1 MIREQPMLF
10 GGTWEQVRDGDP
22 TGLALFQ
29 RHYSRYEYADGREPD
44 RFVGPGARI
53 VLLTPDARA
62 LFVWRDFDTQDPTAN
77 PGDINCS
84 VFRNEGGTRSSDLIL
99 AAMELAWE
107 RWPGRRLYTYVNPQR
122 VRSTNPGYCFL
133 MAGWRRCG
141 VTKRRG
147 LLILEVLP

>member
-10 GGTWEQVRDGDP
+10 GGTWVQVRDGDP

-29 RHYSRYEYADGREPD
+29 RHYSRYEYADGRDPA

-62 LFVWRDFDTQDPTAN
+62 LFVWREFDSQDPTAK

-84 VFRNEGGTRSSDLIL
+84 IFRNEGAGLSSELIRQ
-99 AAMELAWE
+99 ADELAWD
-107 RWPGRRLYTYVNPQR
+107 RWPGRRHYTYVNPAK
-122 VRSTNPGYCFL
+122 VRSTNPGFCFL
-133 MAGWRRCG
+133 RAGWRRAG
-141 VTKRRG
+141 VTKRRN
-147 LLILEVLP
+147 LLILERLP